1 MSERRT
7 YLDAN
12 VLIAAWNGDAEARAR
27 ARAILNDPNRRLVV
41 SDFGQLEVLPKPE
54 FYRQAI
60 ELAFMQAILAA
71 AENIPAS
78 SVLVRR
84 ASALA
89 GKHDLRP
96 LDALHLAAASEAGV
110 DDMVTFER
118 PEKPLCRQTDV
129 RVVSLYVGSS
139 KVKP

>member
-1 MSERRT
+1 MTERRT

-12 VLIAAWNGDAEARAR
+12 VLIVAWNGDDEARAR

-41 SDFGQLEVLPKPE
+41 SDFVQLEVLPKPE
-54 FYRQAI
+54 FYRQAV

-78 SVLVRR
+78 SALVRR
-84 ASALA
+84 AVALA
-89 GKHDLRP
+89 GKHDLSP

-110 DDMVTFER
+110 DELVTFER

-129 RVVSLYVGSS
+129 QVVYLYVGPS
-139 KVKP
+139 KAKP